1 MLREKGNI
9 TFLTDKEHEKIKE
22 KDRLG
27 KEEKRTNKIQ
37 PEKQGEINRIKERE
51 RKLRQKK

>member
-51 RKLRQKK
+51 RKLR